1 LEFSSVVNSTRHF
14 FTSILRIFYLKK
26 LSCLQTLRIFY
37 MVTSH
42 SKYPSIEIIFLEN
55 QDDFFFLQDL
65 GL

>member
-1 LEFSSVVNSTRHF
+1 
-14 FTSILRIFYLKK
+14 
-26 LSCLQTLRIFY
+26 